1 MEMKI
6 HVKIRRSS
14 DCPAK
19 GANAEAL
26 YRPASP
32 RLETVRSKPG
42 RATHGHGPWPWILYI
57 DTFGYSVTL
66 PKAVLQDTC
75 IAVVQV
81 FAQQLQYFFNTYVPW
96 YVQYC

>member
-1 MEMKI
+1 M
-6 HVKIRRSS
+6 VGRLRVRAGRRM
-14 DCPAK
+14 D
-19 GANAEAL
+19 
-26 YRPASP
+26 
-32 RLETVRSKPG
+32 T
-42 RATHGHGPWPWILYI
+42 WILS
-57 DTFGYSVTL
+57 DTL